1 MNYNNLIII
10 LFIIFFDLK
19 IEIKKIILL
28 LIVLCYFLYKKKLD
42 YDETNNKIKLYPEL
56 KSLDN
61 DLINFY
67 FENSYLNKFD
77 SVNFNESLHYTKK
90 LIDLYNKIKD
100 SPLKYYEND
109 ILNEYK
115 LNSLKSFENIQYS
128 IPMNNNDLTNKIKL
142 LNRILSKYKLDILD
156 YNNIN
161 IYTKYNNKK
170 INEYNKNYN

>member
-10 LFIIFFDLK
+10 LFIIFFNLK

-28 LIVLCYFLYKKKLD
+28 LIVLCYILYKKKLD
-42 YDETNNKIKLYPEL
+42 YDERNNKIKLYPEL
-56 KSLDN
+56 KSLDH

-90 LIDLYNKIKD
+90 FINLYYKIKD

-128 IPMNNNDLTNKIKL
+128 IPMNNNDLSKKIKL
-142 LNRILSKYKLDILD
+142 LNKILSKYKLDMLD

-161 IYTKYNNKK
+161 IYTKYKNEIKEFNN
-170 INEYNKNYN
+170 